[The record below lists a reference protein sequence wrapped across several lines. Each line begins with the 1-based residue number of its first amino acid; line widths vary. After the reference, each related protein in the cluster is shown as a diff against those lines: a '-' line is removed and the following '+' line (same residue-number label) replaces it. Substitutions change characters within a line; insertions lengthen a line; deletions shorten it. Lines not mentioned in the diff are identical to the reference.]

1 MAKSFD
7 NVYAYLL
14 WLKYLRSEA
23 GARPLVGSFS
33 EKQLRLAQSL
43 DVYKGRTAFYAEA
56 ELLGEPGVDL
66 ITAYKAYLFEKDR
79 ILVNPALAREEE
91 GFRCF
96 LNEMQ
101 AKYTP
106 ETWNRLVYLES
117 DLTSG
122 SIERPSVF
130 VSLNYMMQDIMEA
143 VVVKQGMASCYPALR
158 RCLTAVDP
166 TLKLISLGFMYGRY
180 EPTMRVV
187 LYALELKPEAIMDS
201 LKRLGVRGEAF
212 ATQIEPYLRA
222 AAELDIFE
230 YIVDL
235 DLAQDGTIKDF
246 VGLELLMK
254 DDTVI
259 KQQHLFQTEAY
270 AKLLQL
276 LQDWHLADARANLI
290 AGCVFAKDV
299 TDPINGAYH
308 VTSGLSHF
316 KLRWKQENI
325 LPAKVY
331 LLLQTATMI

>member
-14 WLKYLRSEA
+14 WLKYLRNEVN
-23 GARPLVGSFS
+23 ARALIGNFS

-79 ILVNPALAREEE
+79 VLVNPALAREEE

-96 LNEMQ
+96 LKEMQ

-130 VSLNYMMQDIMEA
+130 FSLNYMMDAIMEQIVA
-143 VVVKQGMASCYPALR
+143 KQEMTSCYPALR
-158 RCLTAVDP
+158 QCLTAVEP
-166 TLKLISLGFMYGRY
+166 TLKLISLGFMYGRQ

-187 LYALELKPEAIMDS
+187 LYAMNLNPESILVA
-201 LKRLGVRGEAF
+201 LKRLGKSGEIF
-212 ATQIEPYLRA
+212 ATQIEAYLKA
-222 AAELDIFE
+222 ASKLGLFE

-235 DLAQDGTIKDF
+235 DLAQDGSIKDF

-254 DDTVI
+254 DDTISKQLNLI
-259 KQQHLFQTEAY
+259 KTETY
-270 AKLLQL
+270 VKLLDML
-276 LQDWHLADARANLI
+276 KAWDICDGRVDLVEKCIFSKN
-290 AGCVFAKDV
+290 V

-316 KLRWKQENI
+316 KLRWNQGI
-325 LPAKVY
+325 LMPAKVY
-331 LLLQTATMI
+331 LLMQTATMI

>member
-14 WLKYLRSEA
+14 WLKYLRTNA
-23 GARPLVGSFS
+23 KATPLVGRFS
-33 EKQLRLAQSL
+33 EKQLQLAKSL
-43 DVYKGRTAFYAEA
+43 DVNMGRMAFYAEA

-66 ITAYKAYLFEKDR
+66 IAAYKANIFQ
-79 ILVNPALAREEE
+79 NHNALRNAALSREEE
-91 GFRCF
+91 GFNFF
-96 LNEMQ
+96 LRQMQ
-101 AKYTP
+101 LWYTP

-130 VSLNYMMQDIMEA
+130 VSLNYMMQNIMEP
-143 VVVKQGMASCYPALR
+143 VVVKYGMASCYPAFKQCLAAAEPALR
-158 RCLTAVDP
+158 
-166 TLKLISLGFMYGRY
+166 LISLGFMYGRY

-187 LYALELKPEAIMDS
+187 LYALDLKPEAIMDS
-201 LKRLGVRGEAF
+201 LKRLGDRGKAF
-212 ATQIEPYLRA
+212 AAQIEPYLRA

-259 KQQHLFQTEAY
+259 KQQRLFQTEAY

-276 LQDWHLADARANLI
+276 LQDWHLADARVNLV
-290 AGCVFAKDV
+290 ADCVFAKDV

-308 VTSGLSHF
+308 VNSGLSHF
-316 KLRWKQENI
+316 KLRWKEGKA

-331 LLLQTATMI
+331 LQLKTCALS